1 MPDAP
6 DQSELFAAPEKPR
19 STSGAAERL
28 ADEIATGELILD
40 RQQHPAW
47 VLLAARRAPLVIG
60 CLKPLFDEAGGE
72 IPIEDARVRLSEL
85 LAAHANDPDFEISS
99 DEFPALARRE
109 LREWIRKGLLAER
122 GGRIF
127 ATDALQSA
135 FRFVESIRERIMT
148 STASR
153 LATVQQRIES
163 LEARMDPDVEKRK
176 TYLRSKIAELEK
188 ELAEVEAGR
197 FEVLEGARAAE
208 EIREVYSLASSL
220 RADFRRVEDSYR
232 EADRGLRQSI
242 IRDENNRGQV
252 VERLLATNEEL
263 LRTPEGQVFH
273 AFYEQVARTNELDK
287 MRHRIRRLL
296 EFEACA
302 TALTPKQSAELR
314 GLISRLVDE
323 SENVMRARAR
333 SEKDVRGFIKTGL
346 AGEHHRVGKLL
357 DELFETALGIDWNK
371 QKVRRAPAPIRPV
384 APGQSQIPVPG
395 RVACKSLEESEEVV
409 LNLEQ
414 QRGALD
420 ELTESYR
427 LHALELDRSALFERT
442 LEWLKNNQGAHSV
455 GKLAATLPPDYDLES
470 IAFWLSL
477 AREAGIAF
485 PDTPDEESVDLA
497 GSEHASATRF
507 HFPRVALHAAAVAV
521 VEKEVFE

>member
-1 MPDAP
+1 MHVPG
-6 DQSELFAAPEKPR
+6 QSELFSAREKPR
-19 STSGAAERL
+19 PASGAAERL
-28 ADEIATGELILD
+28 ADEVATGELILD
-40 RQQHPAW
+40 RQRHPAW
-47 VLLAARRAPLVIG
+47 VLLAARRAPLVVG

-72 IPIEDARVRLSEL
+72 IPLEDARVRLAEL
-85 LAAHANDPDFEISS
+85 LAAHANDPDFDISS
-99 DEFPALARRE
+99 DDFPALARRE
-109 LREWIRKGLLAER
+109 LRDWIRKGLLAER
-122 GGRIF
+122 GGQIF

-176 TYLRSKIAELEK
+176 TYLRSKIAELEQ

-252 VERLLATNEEL
+252 VERLLATNDEL

-273 AFYEQVARTNELDK
+273 AFYEQVARSNELDK

-296 EFEACA
+296 GFEACA

-314 GLISRLVDE
+314 GLISRLVAE

-357 DELFETALGIDWNK
+357 DELFETALRIDWSK
-371 QKVRRAPAPIRPV
+371 QKVRRSPAPIRPV
-384 APGQSQIPVPG
+384 APAQGQIPVPG
-395 RVACKSLEESEEVV
+395 RIACKSLEETEETI

-420 ELTESYR
+420 ELEQSYR
-427 LHALELDRSALFERT
+427 VHALELDRAALFEST
-442 LEWLKNNQGAHSV
+442 LDWLRRNDGSHTI
-455 GKLAATLPPDYDLES
+455 GELAAALPPDYDLES
-470 IAFWLSL
+470 LAFWLSL
-477 AREAGIAF
+477 AREAGIQF
-485 PDTPDEESVDLA
+485 PDTTDEETVELSD
-497 GSEHASATRF
+497 SEHAGPTRF
-507 HFPRVALHAAAVAV
+507 HFPRVALHADAVAAVDR
-521 VEKEVFE
+521 EVFE